1 MSITE
6 TIITVGFLLASASWL
21 NGQALPPLG
30 PVSLDVDW
38 GEIYGAVEL
47 SDATSILDIPGMFEF
62 PEAEV
67 PTPKLNEFV
76 KKEEKRRE
84 RSIRETA
91 GWLMDFALS
100 GRLSAYMDKAHNMY
114 IILSDDEKKMHKK
127 FFESY
132 VLVSPEVIGGTE
144 VAKII
149 STAQTILDKIN
160 AIKQLLITNKD
171 LLSDDEFT
179 ALIQLLNK
187 ALKLKQQHLFEFENL
202 TTDNVL
208 VATHGERM
216 NLLSMLKEASINID
230 KGLDSLYAQVVTL
243 LMSRSEQQIT
253 HETLN
258 MMFDLD

>member
-1 MSITE
+1 MLPTKQLSLW
-6 TIITVGFLLASASWL
+6 VLFFLPTLVK
-21 NGQALPPLG
+21 GQALPSLG
-30 PVSLDVDW
+30 PVDLDVDW
-38 GEIYGAVEL
+38 VEIYGAVEPG
-47 SDATSILDIPGMFEF
+47 DATSILDITGMFEF
-62 PEAEV
+62 SEAEV
-67 PTPKLNEFV
+67 PSPKLNEFV
-76 KKEEKRRE
+76 KKKEKRRE

-144 VAKII
+144 VAEVI
-149 STAQTILDKIN
+149 STAQSILDKIS

-179 ALIQLLNK
+179 AFIQLLNK
-187 ALKLKQQHLFEFENL
+187 ALKLKQQHLSEFQNL
-202 TTDNVL
+202 TSDNVL
-208 VATHGERM
+208 VATHGQRM
-216 NLLSMLKEASINID
+216 DLISMLNEESKNID
-230 KGLDSLYAQVVTL
+230 KGLNSLYNQIVTL